1 MYFQLKVFRNTTAV
15 LSFMYVHTG
24 SSIEKASELL
34 IGNETGY
41 HSFCFSCSQLFIDL
55 NCRNITDLKICLIL
69 KKNMSWHN
77 NIVTTLSYIL
87 NFPILYAK
95 LFDSLMEGF
104 KLYSLI
110 IKFLINF
117 L

>member
-41 HSFCFSCSQLFIDL
+41 HSFCFSCTQLFIDL
-55 NCRNITDLKICLIL
+55 NYRNITDLKICLIL

-77 NIVTTLSYIL
+77 NIVTLSYIL
-87 NFPILYAK
+87 NFPI
-95 LFDSLMEGF
+95 
-104 KLYSLI
+104 
-110 IKFLINF
+110 
-117 L
+117 